1 VLQSKFFVVG
11 VFNASF
17 NFTSFV
23 IQTPLFVLFD
33 HLVLLGCFEMR
44 LVVQLWQQVSWSD
57 HIGRAAASS
66 SGVDRLRDGGHRLK
80 APQFLVA
87 PGVLAS
93 HTKGLHQMAHVLSL
107 RWYQPFPQLPSLCQK
122 FGGEQFVVV
131 GRMRSISVFDR
142 VYDFLSVSVCFVFHV
157 TGKLL
162 ALVSFSELHDGLVGL
177 PSVDV
182 GRRSV

>member
-1 VLQSKFFVVG
+1 
-11 VFNASF
+11 
-17 NFTSFV
+17 
-23 IQTPLFVLFD
+23 
-33 HLVLLGCFEMR
+33 MR

-66 SGVDRLRDGGHRLK
+66 SGVVRLRDGRHRLK

-107 RWYQPFPQLPSLCQK
+107 CWDQAFPQLATLCEK
-122 FGGEQFVVV
+122 LGREQFVVV
-131 GRMRSISVFDR
+131 DRMRSIAVLDR
-142 VYDFLSVSVCFVFHV
+142 IHDFLGVRVCFVFHI

-162 ALVSFSELHDGLVGL
+162 ALVPLPELHDRLIRL
-177 PSVDV
+177 PSVYV
-182 GRRSV
+182 GGRAVQI